1 MAGSSMQSTL
11 MALCVKPPKW
21 IGLSLMTKISLCQ
34 ILVRHLQ
41 FNTDIYSSRLPIVL
55 HAHPQHQHDSACMAE
70 LIAQEQRASNDQGNS
85 FKKQPWRQQT
95 QKKRQQST
103 QLSVSA
109 ALSLVGDNFF
119 GSLSA
124 EEYLHGSAQGNEEYT
139 RVESDSSSSESGSDS
154 DEVEITNKE
163 VSVIIPSTIEFSN

>member
-1 MAGSSMQSTL
+1 
-11 MALCVKPPKW
+11 
-21 IGLSLMTKISLCQ
+21 MTKISLCQ

-41 FNTDIYSSRLPIVL
+41 FNTDIYSSCLPIVL
-55 HAHPQHQHDSACMAE
+55 HACPQHQCDSARMAE
-70 LIAQEQRASNDQGNS
+70 LIAQEQHASNNEGDS
-85 FKKQPWRQQT
+85 FKKQPQRQQT
-95 QKKRQQST
+95 WKKRQQST

-124 EEYLHGSAQGNEEYT
+124 EEDLHGSAQGDEEYT

-154 DEVEITNKE
+154 DEVKITNEE

>member
-1 MAGSSMQSTL
+1 
-11 MALCVKPPKW
+11 
-21 IGLSLMTKISLCQ
+21 
-34 ILVRHLQ
+34 
-41 FNTDIYSSRLPIVL
+41 
-55 HAHPQHQHDSACMAE
+55 MAE
-70 LIAQEQRASNDQGNS
+70 LIAQEQCASDDEGDS
-85 FKKQPWRQQT
+85 FEKQPRSQQT
-95 QKKRQQST
+95 WKKWQQST

-124 EEYLHGSAQGNEEYT
+124 EEDLHGLAQGDEEYT